1 MYFRYPIRTHPPL
14 EVEAT
19 TEAEEI
25 TKSSVTCIPHSAFKE
40 LELRT
45 VCISTSS
52 FILLILV
59 QLTAEPHNNFQ
70 TSFVFVTYHP
80 TTIYSPIKLLQNLFG
95 MSGLDSWEDDESVRD
110 EGLSRQ
116 TQQSLN
122 LNGQNGQAQSFT
134 PNANTFQPGA
144 QSFQP
149 GQPFQPTQQYQQYGG
164 YNQPQHNQ
172 YYNHQQQQQQ
182 YAGGYSQ
189 YGQQN
194 YNQYNQ
200 GYGSQQDHNY
210 NQMYNAQYGNY
221 EQPQSYSQT
230 PQPRQTP
237 IIAKRPAV
245 KDAPPSGTSAPAP
258 PPAEVPSSVAPTK
271 AKVLS
276 ITGDVPAPKAKV
288 LSIGATTPVKK
299 EAPPVEDGTK
309 ATALK
314 AIEKTEKSSGA
325 STNKSTSAPNSGK
338 SSPTPGEAKAAVREA
353 EAVAKEQAA
362 DVDEEILEEV
372 YGKEH
377 VNIVI
382 SLSLC

>member
-1 MYFRYPIRTHPPL
+1 
-14 EVEAT
+14 
-19 TEAEEI
+19 
-25 TKSSVTCIPHSAFKE
+25 
-40 LELRT
+40 
-45 VCISTSS
+45 
-52 FILLILV
+52 
-59 QLTAEPHNNFQ
+59 
-70 TSFVFVTYHP
+70 
-80 TTIYSPIKLLQNLFG
+80 

-122 LNGQNGQAQSFT
+122 LNSQNSQAQTFT

-149 GQPFQPTQQYQQYGG
+149 GQSFQPSQQYQQYGG

-172 YYNHQQQQQQ
+172 YYNQQQQQQQQQQ
-182 YAGGYSQ
+182 YGGGYSQ

-200 GYGSQQDHNY
+200 GYGAQQDHNY
-210 NQMYNAQYGNY
+210 NQAYNAQYGTY
-221 EQPQSYSQT
+221 DQPQSYTQQS
-230 PQPRQTP
+230 QPRQTP
-237 IIAKRPAV
+237 VIAKRPLG
-245 KDAPPSGTSAPAP
+245 KDASSSSASAPAAPSAEAAPASAAP
-258 PPAEVPSSVAPTK
+258 PK

-276 ITGDVPAPKAKV
+276 ITGDTPAPKAKV
-288 LSIGATTPVKK
+288 LSIGATAPAKK
-299 EAPPVEDGTK
+299 EVPSAEDGAK

-314 AIEKTEKSSGA
+314 AIEKSEKPAAALNNKSSP
-325 STNKSTSAPNSGK
+325 TPNSGK
-338 SSPTPGEAKAAVREA
+338 SSPTPAEARAVREA

-377 VNIVI
+377 VNLVTSYNLQLLI
-382 SLSLC
+382 SSLNMDDRYSLVM